1 MAWNEPGGGKN
12 PWERRPGQ
20 GANLD
25 EVLRNWQRKLSAL
38 FSGRRGGGAASGGS
52 APGWGPLFAVIALVV
67 IAFSSLYQVDAS
79 EAAVIQRFGKFDR
92 VAYAG
97 LHVKLPWPIETRRIV
112 PVQAYGST
120 QDQQTM
126 LTKDANLVTIE
137 LGAQYLREDPV
148 KYLFRVQNPEDTVLQ
163 VVEAAIREVVGQT
176 TLAEV
181 LAASSRL
188 VVIDKTKELA
198 QKTLD
203 SYGAGIR
210 ITTVNLTN
218 VNVPDAVR
226 DAQQDSNKAVEDRG
240 RRIAEAQTY
249 RNDIVPK
256 ARGAGQ
262 AQILDAQAYKA
273 RIVAVAQG
281 DASRFTQLLAAYERA
296 PAVTRNR
303 LYYETLEEVLG
314 KSKKVIVDTR
324 GNGQI
329 LYLPLDKLMEQ
340 GAAGVPALPRD
351 SGAARPS
358 SATGAA
364 SSTSDAQAADD
375 LRLRGTR

>member
-12 PWERRPGQ
+12 PWDRRPNQ

-25 EVLRNWQRKLSAL
+25 EALKNIQRRLSAI
-38 FSGRRGGGAASGGS
+38 FGGRRNGGTGGTGGGT
-52 APGWGPLFAVIALVV
+52 APGWGPLVVVVFVVLIA
-67 IAFSSLYQVDAS
+67 ISTFYQVDAS
-79 EAAVIQRFGKFDR
+79 EAAVIQRFGKYDR
-92 VAYAG
+92 VVHSG
-97 LHVKLPWPIETRRIV
+97 FHVKLPWPIETKKLV
-112 PVQAYGST
+112 PVQNYGST
-120 QDQQTM
+120 QDTQTM

-137 LGAQYLREDPV
+137 LGAQYLREDPK
-148 KYLFRVQNPEDTVLQ
+148 KYLFNVQNPEETVLD

-176 TLAEV
+176 TLPEV

-218 VNVPDAVR
+218 INVPEAVR

-249 RNDIVPK
+249 ENDIVPK
-256 ARGAGQ
+256 ARGLAQ
-262 AQILDAQAYKA
+262 AQILDAQAYMA
-273 RIVAVAQG
+273 RVVSIAQG
-281 DASRFTQLLAAYERA
+281 DASRFSQVLAAYERA

-303 LYYETLEEVLG
+303 LYYETLEEVLS
-314 KSKKVIVDTR
+314 KSKKVIIDTR

-329 LYLPLDKLMEQ
+329 LYLPLDKLM
-340 GAAGVPALPRD
+340 D
-351 SGAARPS
+351 SGAAGLPAVPRDGSVRTPS
-358 SATGAA
+358 GN
-364 SSTSDAQAADD
+364 DAQGEAA
-375 LRLRGTR
+375 RGSR

>member
-12 PWERRPGQ
+12 PWDRRPGQ
-20 GANLD
+20 GSNLD
-25 EVLRNWQRKLSAL
+25 EVLRNWQRKLAAL
-38 FSGRRGGGAASGGS
+38 FRGRRSGGAGGGAGGT
-52 APGWGPLFAVIALVV
+52 APGWGPLVAILVLILIAVST
-67 IAFSSLYQVDAS
+67 FYQVDAS
-79 EAAVIQRFGKFDR
+79 ESAVIQRFGKYDR
-92 VAYAG
+92 VVG
-97 LHVKLPWPIETRRIV
+97 SGFHLKLPWPIETKKLV
-112 PVQAYGST
+112 PVQNYGST

-126 LTKDANLVTIE
+126 LTKDANLVTID
-137 LGAQYLREDPV
+137 LGAQYLREDPK
-148 KYLFRVQNPEDTVLQ
+148 KYLFNVQKPEDTVLD

-218 VNVPDAVR
+218 VNVPEAVR
-226 DAQQDSNKAVEDRG
+226 DSQQDANKAVEDRG

-256 ARGAGQ
+256 ARGAAQ
-262 AQILDAQAYKA
+262 AQILNAQAYKA
-273 RIVAVAQG
+273 SVVAGAQG
-281 DASRFTQLLAAYERA
+281 DAARFSQLLTAYERA
-296 PAVTRNR
+296 PAVTRSR
-303 LYYETLEEVLG
+303 LYYETIEQVLRN
-314 KSKKVIVDTR
+314 SKKVIVDTR

-329 LYLPLDKLMEQ
+329 LYLPLDKLMES

-351 SGAARPS
+351 SSGRTS
-358 SATGAA
+358 TG
-364 SSTSDAQAADD
+364 DAQGDAS
-375 LRLRGTR
+375 RGSR

>member
-12 PWERRPGQ
+12 PWERRPSQ

-25 EVLRNWQRKLSAL
+25 EVLRNWQRKLTAL
-38 FSGRRGGGAASGGS
+38 FSGRRGSGGGVTGGS
-52 APGWGPLFAVIALVV
+52 APGWGPLVAVIAIVL
-67 IAFSSLYQVDAS
+67 IAFSTFYQVDAS

-92 VAYAG
+92 VAYPG
-97 LHVKLPWPIETRRIV
+97 LHAKIPWPVETRSLV

-137 LGAQYLREDPV
+137 LGAQYLREDPK
-148 KYLFRVQNPEDTVLQ
+148 KYLFNVQSPEDTVLQ

-188 VVIDKTKELA
+188 IVIDSTKELA

-256 ARGAGQ
+256 ARGAAQ

-273 RIVAVAQG
+273 RVVAGAQG
-281 DASRFTQLLAAYERA
+281 DAARFSQLLDAYERA

-303 LYYETLEEVLG
+303 LYYQTLEEVLG
-314 KSKKVIVDTR
+314 KSKKIIVDTH

-340 GAAGVPALPRD
+340 GAAGIPALQRD
-351 SGAARPS
+351 GGAARPPG
-358 SATGAA
+358 TGA
-364 SSTSDAQAADD
+364 DAQSGDATV
-375 LRLRGTR
+375 RGSR

>member
-12 PWERRPGQ
+12 PWERRPDQ
-20 GANLD
+20 GSNLD
-25 EVLRNWQRKLSAL
+25 DFLRNLQRKLNSL
-38 FSGRRGGGAASGGS
+38 FGSRRGGGAAGGTGGGS
-52 APGWGPLFAVIALVV
+52 APGWGPLVAVVLLVLIA
-67 IAFSSLYQVDAS
+67 ITIFYQVDAS
-79 EAAVIQRFGKFDR
+79 EAAVIQRFGKYDR
-92 VAYAG
+92 VERPG
-97 LHVKLPWPIETRRIV
+97 FHMKLPWPIETKKLV
-112 PVQAYGST
+112 AVQAYGST
-120 QDQQTM
+120 QDTQTM

-137 LGAQYLREDPV
+137 LGVQYLREEPI
-148 KYLFRVQNPEDTVLQ
+148 KYLFNVQQPEETVHD

-176 TLAEV
+176 TLANV
-181 LAASSRL
+181 LAASGRL
-188 VVIDKTKELA
+188 VVIDKSKELT

-218 VNVPDAVR
+218 VNVPEAVR

-256 ARGAGQ
+256 ARGLGQ
-262 AQILDAQAYKA
+262 AQILDAEAYKA
-273 RIVAVAQG
+273 RVVALAQG
-281 DASRFTQLLAAYERA
+281 DAARFTQLLTAYERA

-303 LYYETLEEVLG
+303 LYYATLEEVLS

-329 LYLPLDKLMEQ
+329 LYLPLDKLMDS
-340 GAAGVPALPRD
+340 GAAAIPALPRD
-351 SGAARPS
+351 NSAARSTS
-358 SATGAA
+358 SA
-364 SSTSDAQAADD
+364 DAQQSGDTA
-375 LRLRGTR
+375 RGTR

>member
-12 PWERRPGQ
+12 PWDRRPNQ
-20 GANLD
+20 ASNLD
-25 EVLRNWQRKLSAL
+25 EVLRNWQRKLTAL
-38 FSGRRGGGAASGGS
+38 FGGRRGGGAGGAGGSGS
-52 APGWGPLFAVIALVV
+52 APGWGPLVAVVV
-67 IAFSSLYQVDAS
+67 LILIAFSTFYQVDAS
-79 EAAVIQRFGKFDR
+79 EAAVIQRFGKYDR
-92 VAYAG
+92 VVHSGFHA
-97 LHVKLPWPIETRRIV
+97 KLPWPIETKKLV
-112 PVQAYGST
+112 AVQAYGST
-120 QDQQTM
+120 QDTQTM

-148 KYLFRVQNPEDTVLQ
+148 KYLFNVQQPEETVLD

-176 TLAEV
+176 TLADV
-181 LAASSRL
+181 LAASGRL
-188 VVIDKTKELA
+188 IVIDKTKELT

-218 VNVPDAVR
+218 VNVPEAVR

-256 ARGAGQ
+256 ARGLGQ

-273 RIVAVAQG
+273 RVVALAQG
-281 DASRFTQLLAAYERA
+281 DAARFTQLLAAYERA

-303 LYYETLEEVLG
+303 LYYETLEEVLS

-329 LYLPLDKLMEQ
+329 LYLPLDKLMDS
-340 GAAGVPALPRD
+340 GAAGIPALPRD
-351 SGAARPS
+351 NSAARTS
-358 SATGAA
+358 S
-364 SSTSDAQAADD
+364 SNEAQQSGDTA
-375 LRLRGTR
+375 RGSR